1 MCISTSDFMWLLGIQ
16 VQVLVL
22 YLQSHLPSLGHVLH
36 YLLSHRAQAHL
47 QAVLPT
53 LRQLKL

>member
-1 MCISTSDFMWLLGIQ
+1 MWLLGIQ

-22 YLQSHLPSLGHVLH
+22 YLRSHLPSLGHVLH